1 MSFSSNY
8 NKQQERR
15 KWVRSKGYGG
25 VNEKCQFRS
34 QWRKFRVQEHPN
46 SRARGGEDG
55 EGLEWHVRIRPPS
68 LSAKQG
74 LEGGGQSTKCGA
86 ALVTEGALGDSMM
99 WVIGGNRSSVAL
111 AARVSHVVS
120 HR

>member
-1 MSFSSNY
+1 MRNVNSEAN
-8 NKQQERR
+8 
-15 KWVRSKGYGG
+15 GG
-25 VNEKCQFRS
+25 
-34 QWRKFRVQEHPN
+34 N
-46 SRARGGEDG
+46 SGCKSTKLTGVGGEDG
-55 EGLEWHVRIRPPS
+55 EGLEWDVRIRPPS

-86 ALVTEGALGDSMM
+86 ALVAEGALGDSMM